1 MSSSIAERYL
11 ELFQNDQP
19 IRLALL
25 ACSAALQLDDETACE
40 AVDLVART
48 NDSSYTLMRRVKKL
62 GCVWKEWDGFWYVA
76 EDVRRGLLDW
86 IYRELPEPTIVKLRQ
101 LFANAA
107 TSRAAQITSNDQAA
121 AHERMVAQLEAA
133 YHRVLIPGQTENGA
147 SELIELWRQLPS
159 SDREAL
165 AVSVDYLAD
174 ELDQRLGR
182 LPDEIVFLR
191 GMAAGQRGDSEAQER
206 YFDLVWKSGYTGEH
220 ADIHAIAAQFL
231 GELIQQRDPQIQV
244 PETWTEDGAVTIE
257 DLRASVHQQA
267 YDFAVTYYRRRRTGP
282 TTDTST
288 LTDELYMKFFEP
300 HPTAWPNRA
309 EFYVYVAQLIRRI
322 LVRSART
329 QYSTKFDSELSRRWN
344 DEFGLHS
351 VVNWLAL
358 DKALSILREYDP
370 DQARIVELRFHA
382 GLTLEK
388 IAAVMQL
395 RIDNVER
402 EWRTARA
409 FLKLE
414 LTREDI
420 IPQEIIAGS
429 QMTST
434 ASFLRHINQ

>member
-165 AVSVDYLAD
+165 ALSVDYLAY
-174 ELDQRLGR
+174 ELDQRLDR
-182 LPDEIVFLR
+182 LPDEIVFFC
-191 GMAAGQRGDSEAQER
+191 GFAARKRSDNHAQETHFAR
-206 YFDLVWKSGYTGEH
+206 VWERGRRGQH
-220 ADIHAIAAQFL
+220 ADIHAIAAYFVGQL
-231 GELIQQRDPQIQV
+231 VQQRDPNI
-244 PETWTEDGAVTIE
+244 
-257 DLRASVHQQA
+257 
-267 YDFAVTYYRRRRTGP
+267 
-282 TTDTST
+282 
-288 LTDELYMKFFEP
+288 
-300 HPTAWPNRA
+300 A
-309 EFYVYVAQLIRRI
+309 E
-322 LVRSART
+322 
-329 QYSTKFDSELSRRWN
+329 
-344 DEFGLHS
+344 
-351 VVNWLAL
+351 
-358 DKALSILREYDP
+358 KALRD
-370 DQARIVELRFHA
+370 R
-382 GLTLEK
+382 
-388 IAAVMQL
+388 
-395 RIDNVER
+395 
-402 EWRTARA
+402 
-409 FLKLE
+409 
-414 LTREDI
+414 
-420 IPQEIIAGS
+420 
-429 QMTST
+429 
-434 ASFLRHINQ
+434 